1 MVKLEWAA
9 IRLAGSIPAACDK
22 KRYVMQFG
30 RTKIKTD
37 IERVDRGN
45 VLAVLEA
52 AMNDHIS
59 NYGDIE
65 YLYNYFKGNQPVLQR
80 TKEIRPEICNKIVE
94 NIANEIV
101 SFKTGYLLGEPIQYV
116 SRSDTDTSKEV
127 GELNDIMEL
136 CSKACVDNEIAEW
149 LYICGIGYRL
159 ILPNDSAIKGKAVP
173 ALSVGEKPDLGDDA
187 PFSVHCLD
195 PRGAFVV
202 HYSGIGEKPV
212 MGVKYVRKDDLTVVY
227 SVWTDTTYFEIES
240 GGINGVGR
248 IVKEI
253 PNSVRYIPIVE
264 YVLNNARQGAFEI
277 VLPLLDAINATQS
290 DRIDGVDQFIQ
301 SLMVLYNAEID
312 EEKAKNLRD
321 AGLIILKSFG
331 ENKADI
337 KVLNE
342 QLNQTQTQTLI
353 DDLYQKV
360 LEIVGM
366 PNRNGGTSTSD
377 TGAAVIVRD
386 GWSTAEARAKSDEA
400 NFKRSEREFL
410 KIALAIIKRTVGLS
424 LMLKDVDIKFTRH
437 NYDNIQSKSQVL
449 VSMLNNPHI
458 HPALAFEH
466 CGLFS
471 DPQSAFNMSEA
482 YYHEQMQKWEPEE
495 VSDDDDDDDDLQES

>member
-1 MVKLEWAA
+1 
-9 IRLAGSIPAACDK
+9 
-22 KRYVMQFG
+22 MQFG

-37 IERVDRGN
+37 IEHITRDN
-45 VLAVLEA
+45 VLTVLEA

-59 NYGDIE
+59 NYSDID
-65 YLYNYFKGNQPVLQR
+65 YLYRYYKGEQPILQR
-80 TKEIRPEICNKIVE
+80 KKEIRPEICNKIVE

-101 SFKTGYLLGEPIQYV
+101 SFKTGYLLGEPIQYI

-136 CSKACVDNEIAEW
+136 CSKACVDNDIAEW
-149 LYICGIGYRL
+149 LYICGVGYRL
-159 ILPNDSAIKGKAVP
+159 VLPNDSTIIEKVVP
-173 ALSVGEKPDLGDDA
+173 ALSAGEKPDLGDDT
-187 PFSVHCLD
+187 PFTVHCLD

-212 MGVKYVRKDDLTVVY
+212 MGVKYVRKDDLTVIY
-227 SVWTDTTYFEIES
+227 SVWTETEYFEIEGESTS
-240 GGINGVGR
+240 GTGR
-248 IVKEI
+248 IVKEMS
-253 PNSVRYIPIVE
+253 NTVWYIPVVE

-312 EEKAKNLRD
+312 EDKAKNLRD

-331 ENKADI
+331 DNKADI

-410 KIALAIIKRTVGLS
+410 RIVLSIIRRSGGLQ

-449 VSMLNNPHI
+449 VSMLNNSHI

-482 YYHEQMQKWEPEE
+482 YYQEQMKQWEPE
-495 VSDDDDDDDDLQES
+495 VTTDDADDLQQTGQGASGSEEQSQEGV

>member
-1 MVKLEWAA
+1 
-9 IRLAGSIPAACDK
+9 
-22 KRYVMQFG
+22 MQFG

-37 IERVDRGN
+37 VEYVDESN
-45 VLAVLEA
+45 VLTVLES

-65 YLYNYFKGNQPVLQR
+65 YLYNYFKGQQPVLQR
-80 TKEIRPEICNKIVE
+80 KKEIRPEICNKIVE

-136 CSKACVDNEIAEW
+136 CSKACVDNDIAEW
-149 LYICGIGYRL
+149 LYICGVGYRL
-159 ILPNDSAIKGKAVP
+159 VLPNDAAILGKAVP
-173 ALSVGEKPDLGDDA
+173 ALSAGEKPDLGDDT
-187 PFSVHCLD
+187 PCTVHCLD

-212 MGVKYVRKDDLTVVY
+212 MGVKYVKKDDLTVVF
-227 SVWTDTTYFEIES
+227 SVWTTSEYFEIES
-240 GGINGVGR
+240 DGVSGTGR
-248 IVKEI
+248 IVKHEK
-253 PNSVRYIPIVE
+253 NTVGYIPVVE

-277 VLPLLDAINATQS
+277 VLPLLDAINDTQS

-312 EEKAKNLRD
+312 EDKAKNLRD

-410 KIALAIIKRTVGLS
+410 KIALSIIKRSGGLS

-449 VSMLNNPHI
+449 VSMLNNSHI

-482 YYHEQMQKWEPEE
+482 YYQEQMEKWQPVE
-495 VSDDDDDDDDLQES
+495 VDTDADDDLQ

>member
-1 MVKLEWAA
+1 
-9 IRLAGSIPAACDK
+9 
-22 KRYVMQFG
+22 MQFG

-37 IERVDRGN
+37 VEYVDESN
-45 VLAVLEA
+45 VLTVLESA
-52 AMNDHIS
+52 FKDHIS

-65 YLYNYFKGNQPVLQR
+65 YLYNYFKGQQPILQR
-80 TKEIRPEICNKIVE
+80 KKEIRPEICNKIVE

-136 CSKACVDNEIAEW
+136 CSKACVDNDIAEW
-149 LYICGIGYRL
+149 LYICGVGYRL
-159 ILPNDSAIKGKAVP
+159 VLPNDDAILGKAVP
-173 ALSVGEKPDLGDDA
+173 ALSVGEKPDLGDDT
-187 PFSVHCLD
+187 PFTVHCLD

-202 HYSGIGEKPV
+202 HHSGIGEKPI
-212 MGVKYVRKDDLTVVY
+212 MGVKYVKKDDLTVVY
-227 SVWTDTTYFEIES
+227 SVWTALEYFEIES
-240 GGINGVGR
+240 DGVNGTGR
-248 IVKEI
+248 IVKHER
-253 PNSVRYIPIVE
+253 NTVGYIPVVE
-264 YVLNNARQGAFEI
+264 YILNNSRQGAFEV

-342 QLNQTQTQTLI
+342 QLNQTQTQT
-353 DDLYQKV
+353 
-360 LEIVGM
+360 
-366 PNRNGGTSTSD
+366 NRNGGTSTSD

-410 KIALAIIKRTVGLS
+410 RIALSIIKRSGGLS

-449 VSMLNNPHI
+449 VSMLNNSHI

-471 DPQSAFNMSEA
+471 DPQSAFNMSET
-482 YYHEQMQKWEPEE
+482 YYQEQMEKWEPVE
-495 VSDDDDDDDDLQES
+495 VDTDENDDLQQTGQGTSGSQKQSQEGV